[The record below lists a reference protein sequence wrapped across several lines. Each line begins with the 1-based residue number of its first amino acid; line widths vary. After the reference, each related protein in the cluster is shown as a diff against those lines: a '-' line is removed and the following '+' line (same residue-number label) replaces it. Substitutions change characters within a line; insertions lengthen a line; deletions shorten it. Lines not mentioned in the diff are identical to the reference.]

1 MDQNS
6 SDIVQTKDVVLAGEL
21 AMLVSPT
28 NKNFIIRILP
38 GGELHTHRGIVRHDD
53 ILGQFW
59 GSKVFTHKGVFY
71 YILQPGLGELLRET
85 ARNTQIMYPKDIG
98 FVLVMMGI
106 GAGTVVL
113 EAGTG
118 SGALTTALAWAV
130 GSNGHVFSYENRP
143 EMQKLAVKNLSKLGL
158 ADRVTFKLRDIQE
171 GFDESGVDAVFLD
184 VQNAYDFLTQVRQ
197 TLKSGGFFGSIMPT
211 TNQVQRLLISLHQ
224 NHFAFTD
231 VCEVILRYYKPV
243 PERLR
248 PTDRMV
254 AHTGYLIFSR
264 KMLPNTSPELSGDQ
278 FDAQEKQDNLEVPE
292 LDS

>member
-1 MDQNS
+1 MDQGNL
-6 SDIVQTKDVVLAGEL
+6 DLTHTKDLVTGGDL

-28 NKNFIIRILP
+28 NKNFIIRIIP
-38 GGELHTHRGIVRHDD
+38 GGELHTHRGIVRHDE
-53 ILGQFW
+53 ILGKPW

-71 YILQPGLGELLRET
+71 YILQPGLGELLRTT

-98 FVLVMMGI
+98 YLLVMMGI
-106 GAGTVVL
+106 GDGKFVL

-130 GSNGHVFSYENRP
+130 GSTGHVFSYENRL
-143 EMQKLAVKNLSKLGL
+143 EMQKLAIKNLTRLGL
-158 ADRVTFKLRDIQE
+158 VNRVTFKLRDIQD
-171 GFDESGVDAVFLD
+171 GFDETGIDAVFLD
-184 VQNAYDFLTQVRQ
+184 VQNAYDYLVQVRQ
-197 TLKSGGFFGSIMPT
+197 SLKAGGFFGSIMPT
-211 TNQVQRLLISLHQ
+211 TNQVQKLLISLYH

-231 VCEVILRYYKPV
+231 VCEIILRYYKPV

-264 KMLPNTSPELSGDQ
+264 KMLPGSNNDPSDGSFIDQ
-278 FDAQEKQDNLEVPE
+278 ET
-292 LDS
+292 LDSSEVSDDD

>member
-1 MDQNS
+1 MEQDNL
-6 SDIVQTKDVVLAGEL
+6 DLVQSKDVVKAGDL

-28 NKNFIIRILP
+28 NKNFIIRIHP
-38 GGELHTHRGIVRHDD
+38 AGELHTHRGIVRHDD
-53 ILGQFW
+53 ILGKSW
-59 GSKVFTHKGVFY
+59 GSKVLTHLGGLY

-106 GAGTVVL
+106 GDGTVVL

-130 GSNGHVFSYENRP
+130 GSTGHVFSYENRP
-143 EMQKLAVKNLSKLGL
+143 EMQKLAIKNLTRLGL

-171 GFDESGVDAVFLD
+171 GFDESGVDAIFLD
-184 VQNAYDFLTQVRQ
+184 VQNAYDFLSQVRSS
-197 TLKSGGFFGSIMPT
+197 LKSGGFFGSIMPT
-211 TNQVQRLLISLHQ
+211 TNQVQRLLIALFQ

-231 VCEVILRYYKPV
+231 VCEIILRYYKPV

-264 KMLPNTSPELSGDQ
+264 KMLPDTSPDSMGETLDDQ
-278 FDAQEKQDNLEVPE
+278 ATPTLFEDTQPE
-292 LDS
+292 

>member
-143 EMQKLAVKNLSKLGL
+143 EMQKLAVKNLAKLGL

>member
-1 MDQNS
+1 MDQQNLDRTKS
-6 SDIVQTKDVVLAGEL
+6 KDVVMDGDL

-28 NKNFIIRILP
+28 NKNFIIRIQP
-38 GGELHTHRGIVRHDD
+38 SCELHTHRGIVKHDQ
-53 ILGQFW
+53 ILGMPW

-106 GAGTVVL
+106 GDGTTVL

-118 SGALTTALAWAV
+118 SGALSTALAWAV

-143 EMQKLAVKNLSKLGL
+143 EMQKLAIKNLTKLGL

-171 GFDESGVDAVFLD
+171 GFDESGMDAVFLD
-184 VQNAYDFLTQVRQ
+184 VQNAYDYLSQVRNS
-197 TLKSGGFFGSIMPT
+197 LKSGGFFGSIMPT
-211 TNQVQRLLISLHQ
+211 TNQVQRLLIALYQ

-231 VCEVILRYYKPV
+231 VCEMILRYYKPV

-254 AHTGYLIFSR
+254 AHTGYLVFSR
-264 KMLPNTSPELSGDQ
+264 KMLPDATSDSPGGDVEVQECEDAPETPDY
-278 FDAQEKQDNLEVPE
+278 D
-292 LDS
+292 

>member
-143 EMQKLAVKNLSKLGL
+143 EMQKLAVKNLAKLGL

-197 TLKSGGFFGSIMPT
+197 SLKSGGFFGSIMPT

-264 KMLPNTSPELSGDQ
+264 KMLPDTSPELSGDQ